1 MTAKGGCV
9 ASGKAAAA
17 HGVSQNKSP
26 WAACWRPRDFCFFCR
41 CLVGFGDGQGFVDV
55 VMRTID
61 VLENASLEAAG
72 FGIVFFLRYIVMGLV
87 QEVAGLVQVSAPGQ
101 VRVDRFVLVDVFAI
115 VDRGFLDFI
124 DGVIDFFDGL
134 TLFDVNRAAVG
145 TMLEMGPR
153 VPQIGESVDVRRM
166 TTLRVDILGGQREK
180 KSKSRGHQ
188 GKTGQSLHANYH
200 LMWNWFY

>member
-1 MTAKGGCV
+1 MF
-9 ASGKAAAA
+9 GKSAPA
-17 HGVSQNKSP
+17 HGVIESKQKSLGSVWP
-26 WAACWRPRDFCFFCR
+26 AQGLLFFCR
-41 CLVGFGDGQGFVDV
+41 CLVGFGNGQGFVDV

-72 FGIVFFLRYIVMGLV
+72 FGIVFFLRYVVMGLV

-101 VRVDRFVLVDVFAI
+101 VRVDRFMLVDVFAV

-124 DGVIDFFDGL
+124 DGLVDFFDGL
-134 TLFDVNRAAVG
+134 TLFDVNRAAVR